1 VAKNSNEG
9 LLVRAEPSAKAEEV
23 CSHVVGLRRVW
34 GRGYISRAKE
44 DR

>member
-23 CSHVVGLRRVW
+23 CSHMVGLWRVW
-34 GRGYISRAKE
+34 GWGYISRAKE